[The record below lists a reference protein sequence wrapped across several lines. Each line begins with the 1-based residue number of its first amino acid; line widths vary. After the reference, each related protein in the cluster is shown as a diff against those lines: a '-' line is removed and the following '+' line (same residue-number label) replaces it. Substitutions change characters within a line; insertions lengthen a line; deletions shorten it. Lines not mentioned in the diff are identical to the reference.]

1 MRYRGI
7 FAAAVLAAVAGATEA
22 AALEY
27 VPVYNMSFLG
37 GQYFMQGSRG
47 NLNGNVRAVAAPL
60 LRRDSEWSFLPLYVG
75 EYQGIK
81 GVDDGVG
88 AGTLYQQKMDHKAS
102 FAALY
107 TPRGGPWKL
116 KPSLSYKREFLKE
129 TRDES
134 WGRGLFD
141 YEKLAMGFEAEN
153 LYREPFS
160 YRLGM
165 DIYRIRFPNYQSLES
180 NAGTDPQGNPLGR
193 ELASRNVLDTYNY
206 QLSASASYPLPYEEP
221 VMSLTAEYGFLYQDY
236 HDQRLVDAR
245 GQLADQSRR
254 DFLQTVSMGATYPR
268 PVQVFGEACRLDSSL
283 AFNFAYN
290 GSNQNTY
297 DASRTQFVGD
307 SYSYYSAGGG
317 PTFRMA
323 WGDKKRPA
331 MASLSM
337 RYHHVAYL
345 GRQAQDGDGIYS
357 GSQQWQDRYLL
368 GLNYAYPIARG
379 FYLKVQTNLL
389 WERSNQN
396 YEKTYAYNYQTA
408 NYIMGFTYEY

>member
-1 MRYRGI
+1 MFRKTILPNKLRIITAPMRGTNTVTI
-7 FAAAVLAAVAGATEA
+7 LVLCAT
-22 AALEY
+22 
-27 VPVYNMSFLG
+27 
-37 GQYFMQGSRG
+37 GSD
-47 NLNGNVRAVAAPL
+47 N
-60 LRRDSEWSFLPLYVG
+60 E
-75 EYQGIK
+75 
-81 GVDDGVG
+81 
-88 AGTLYQQKMDHKAS
+88 
-102 FAALY
+102 
-107 TPRGGPWKL
+107 PRGKGGISHFLEHMFFKGTR
-116 KPSLSYKREFLKE
+116 KRP
-129 TRDES
+129 T
-134 WGRGLFD
+134 
-141 YEKLAMGFEAEN
+141 
-153 LYREPFS
+153 
-160 YRLGM
+160 
-165 DIYRIRFPNYQSLES
+165 
-180 NAGTDPQGNPLGR
+180 PQAIMQ
-193 ELASRNVLDTYNY
+193 E
-206 QLSASASYPLPYEEP
+206 
-221 VMSLTAEYGFLYQDY
+221 
-236 HDQRLVDAR
+236 
-245 GQLADQSRR
+245 
-254 DFLQTVSMGATYPR
+254 TVSMGATYPR

-379 FYLKVQTNLL
+379 FYLKGQTNLL